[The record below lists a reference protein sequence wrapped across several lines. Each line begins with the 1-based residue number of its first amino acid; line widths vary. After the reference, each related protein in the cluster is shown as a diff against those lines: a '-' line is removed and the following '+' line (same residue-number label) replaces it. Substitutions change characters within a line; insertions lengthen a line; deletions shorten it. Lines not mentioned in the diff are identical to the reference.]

1 MQNPLFV
8 PSYSSLLKKLRLSAI
23 AADPIPQDVID
34 IVDEAIINARM
45 SFIERLSIPRIDKIV
60 ADGGSYTTTPSTN
73 QAFLLT
79 LAAST
84 EVKLVRCELLYTLP
98 QAYMDASGDLS
109 KRWNVEAPFREMDV
123 RDVEA
128 ARLVLDAQIEKA
140 MEFLAGEDI
149 VVAESLANVWNGT
162 PIDPTPRLGDS
173 LQRLPVF
180 DQSGDLQIVVLDDP
194 NP

>member
-8 PSYSSLLKKLRLSAI
+8 PSYASLLKKLRLSAI

-98 QAYMDASGDLS
+98 QAYMDASGDVL

-128 ARLVLDAQIEKA
+128 ARLALDAQIEKA
-140 MEFLAGEDI
+140 MEFLEGQDA
-149 VVAESLANVWNGT
+149 VAAESLVNTWNGT
-162 PIDPTPRLGDS
+162 PLDPTPRLGDS

>member
-8 PSYSSLLKKLRLSAI
+8 PNYASLLKKLRLSAI
-23 AADPIPQDVID
+23 ADDPIPQDVID

-45 SFIERLSIPRIDKIV
+45 SFIERLGIPRIDKIV

-98 QAYMDASGDLS
+98 QAYMDASGDLI

-128 ARLVLDAQIEKA
+128 ARLALDAQIEKA
-140 MEFLAGEDI
+140 MEFLEGQDA
-149 VVAESLANVWNGT
+149 VAAESLVNTWNGT
-162 PIDPTPRLGDS
+162 PLDPTPRLGDS

>member
-8 PSYSSLLKKLRLSAI
+8 PSYASLLKKLRLSAI

-98 QAYMDASGDLS
+98 QAYMDASGDLL

-123 RDVEA
+123 RDAEA
-128 ARLVLDAQIEKA
+128 ARLALDAQIEKA
-140 MEFLAGEDI
+140 MEFLEGQDA
-149 VVAESLANVWNGT
+149 VAAESLVNTWNGT
-162 PIDPTPRLGDS
+162 PLDPTPRLGDS

>member
-8 PSYSSLLKKLRLSAI
+8 PNYASLLKKLRLSAI
-23 AADPIPQDVID
+23 ADDPIPQDVID

-98 QAYMDASGDLS
+98 QAYMDASGDLI

-128 ARLVLDAQIEKA
+128 ARLALDAQIEKA
-140 MEFLAGEDI
+140 MEFLEGQDA
-149 VVAESLANVWNGT
+149 VAAESLVNTWNGT
-162 PIDPTPRLGDS
+162 PLDPTPRLGDS

>member
-8 PSYSSLLKKLRLSAI
+8 PSYASLLKKLRLSAI

-73 QAFLLT
+73 EAFLLT

-98 QAYMDASGDLS
+98 QAYMDASGDLL

-128 ARLVLDAQIEKA
+128 ARLALDAQIEKA
-140 MEFLAGEDI
+140 MEFLEGQDA
-149 VVAESLANVWNGT
+149 VAAESLVNTWNGT
-162 PIDPTPRLGDS
+162 PLDPTPRLGDS